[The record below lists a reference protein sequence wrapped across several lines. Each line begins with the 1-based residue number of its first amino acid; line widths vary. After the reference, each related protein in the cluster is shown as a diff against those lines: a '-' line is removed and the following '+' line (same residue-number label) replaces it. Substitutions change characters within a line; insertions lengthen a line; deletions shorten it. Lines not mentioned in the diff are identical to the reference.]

1 MATSYPSGL
10 DNFTNPTGTDTLDSA
25 TVPHAT
31 QHANANDAIEA
42 IETELGTNPKGSSA
56 TVKAR
61 LDTLDTTVSAKAPL
75 ASPTFTGT
83 PAAPTAAADTNTT
96 QVATTAYVVG
106 QAYAKLASPTFTG
119 TPLSTTATADTNTT
133 QIATTAYV
141 VGQGYAKLASP
152 TFTGTPTLPTGTIA
166 TTQTALDSTTAVA
179 TTAFVTTADNLKA
192 NLASPT
198 FTGTPLSTT
207 AAADTNTTQIATTA
221 FVVGQASSATPLVD
235 GVATVGTSLKYAR
248 EGHIHPTDTTR
259 APIASPTFTGTVNV
273 PATATGSA
281 GLDFPTGTLLT
292 TQNGGTVEYDG
303 SVFYATPN
311 VNTASNVSY
320 AGRGVIPASQYVVLN
335 ANVNLNATA
344 VTAQAMFASATAPL
358 TAGSLAVAPA
368 TTYMVESVIYLTKGA
383 TSVTVTFS
391 LPAGGSTTFT
401 ASALECQYV
410 SAAANT
416 PTAPLMSYG
425 SATTGSPAIT
435 CVTANTGTAAAIF
448 VKGVVKINASTS
460 GTGTVIPS
468 ITFSAA
474 TGATPAIL
482 RESYIRF
489 TPIGT
494 NAQVAVGAWA

>member
-1 MATSYPSGL
+1 MATSYPTSL
-10 DNFTNPTGTDTLDSA
+10 DNFTNPTGSDTLDSA

-42 IETELGTNPKGSSA
+42 IEAELGTNPKGTSA

-61 LDTLDTTVSAKAPL
+61 LDTLDTTVS
-75 ASPTFTGT
+75 G
-83 PAAPTAAADTNTT
+83 
-96 QVATTAYVVG
+96 
-106 QAYAKLASPTFTG
+106 
-119 TPLSTTATADTNTT
+119 
-133 QIATTAYV
+133 
-141 VGQGYAKLASP
+141 
-152 TFTGTPTLPTGTIA
+152 
-166 TTQTALDSTTAVA
+166 
-179 TTAFVTTADNLKA
+179 KA
-192 NLASPT
+192 NTASPT

-221 FVVGQASSATPLVD
+221 FVVGQGYAKLAGPTFTGTPTLPTGTIAVTQTA
-235 GVATVGTSLKYAR
+235 GNSTTAVATTAFVTTADNLKAN
-248 EGHIHPTDTTR
+248 
-259 APIASPTFTGTVNV
+259 IASPTFTGTVNM
-273 PATATGSA
+273 PATATTAASI
-281 GLDFPTGTLLT
+281 DFPTGTLLT

-311 VNTASNVSY
+311 VNTASNVAY
-320 AGRGVIPASQYVVLN
+320 GGRGIIPVSQYAVLN
-335 ANVNLNATA
+335 ANVTLNATA
-344 VTAQAMFASATAPL
+344 VTAQPIFAAASAPL
-358 TAGSLAVAPA
+358 TAGSLAVAP
-368 TTYMVESVIYLTKGA
+368 TTSYMVEAAIYLTKGA
-383 TSVTVTFS
+383 TSTTVTFS
-391 LPAGGSTTFT
+391 LPPVALSSTTFT

-425 SATTGSPAIT
+425 SATTGTPAVI
-435 CVTANTGTAAAIF
+435 CATANTGTGGAIF
-448 VKGVVKINASTS
+448 IRGVIKINASTT

-474 TGATPAIL
+474 TGATPVIL

>member
-1 MATSYPSGL
+1 MATSYPGAL
-10 DNFTNPTGTDTLDSA
+10 DNFTNPTSSDTLDSA
-25 TVPHAT
+25 AVPHAT

-42 IETELGTNPKGSSA
+42 IEAELGTNPKGSSA

-61 LDTLDTTVSAKAPL
+61 LDTLDTTVSGKAAI
-75 ASPTFTGT
+75 ASPM
-83 PAAPTAAADTNTT
+83 
-96 QVATTAYVVG
+96 
-106 QAYAKLASPTFTG
+106 
-119 TPLSTTATADTNTT
+119 
-133 QIATTAYV
+133 
-141 VGQGYAKLASP
+141 
-152 TFTGTPTLPTGTIA
+152 FTGTPTLPTGTIA
-166 TTQTALDSTTAVA
+166 TTQAAGNSTTAVA

-192 NLASPT
+192 NIASPM
-198 FTGTPLSTT
+198 FTGTPTLPTGTIATTQAAGNSTT
-207 AAADTNTTQIATTA
+207 AVATTA
-221 FVVGQASSATPLVD
+221 FVTTANN
-235 GVATVGTSLKYAR
+235 LKAN
-248 EGHIHPTDTTR
+248 
-259 APIASPTFTGTVNV
+259 IASPTFTGTVNM
-273 PATATGSA
+273 PATAIGSA
-281 GLDFPTGTLLT
+281 GLDFPAGLLLT

-320 AGRGVIPASQYVVLN
+320 GGRGVIPVSQYAVLN

-344 VTAQAMFASATAPL
+344 VTAQPIFAAASAPL

-368 TTYMVESVIYLTKGA
+368 TSYMVEAVIYLTKGA
-383 TSVTVTFS
+383 TSTTITFS
-391 LPAGGSTTFT
+391 LPPVALSSTTFT

-410 SAAANT
+410 SAIPNT

-425 SATTGSPAIT
+425 SATTGTPAVI
-435 CVTANTGTAAAIF
+435 CATANTGTGGAIF
-448 VKGVVKINASTS
+448 IKGVIKINASTS